1 MKRIWLLR
9 LVLLVVDVALLEA
22 AFLGAYWWR
31 FKTGMFVNP
40 VTFSLPDL
48 VVPSLIVAGYWVL
61 LLAWFGLFRFDPLA
75 SRAKTLRACLKAS
88 AIGVLIL
95 FIITFDPNQPLPSSR
110 VILASYG
117 VGIFVIVGVNRLGL
131 LTILRELRV
140 RGIGT
145 LRTLLVGG
153 GRRARGALR
162 YLSEHPELGLDVRG
176 MLADP
181 DERESAAISVPYF
194 GPLSRFG
201 PQLRSGGIE
210 AVLIAVDHHAERQLG
225 RLVRILRGRRARTFI
240 MADQYPLLMGE
251 VRPAR
256 IHGHPLVEI
265 QAELLSWVERFFK
278 RVTDVVLSLLLLVV
292 TSPLWLVLAVLIP
305 LSSPGAVFHVQ
316 VRVGL
321 NGRVFK
327 LLKFRSMRRDAEART
342 GAVLAVKGDPR
353 VTAVGSW
360 IRPTRLDELPQLIN
374 VLLGQMSIVGPR
386 PERIEFVEKF
396 LKDVPLYERRLNVK
410 PGLTGWSQVHLKYDR
425 SADQIPVKL
434 KYDFYYIE
442 NMSLP
447 LDVKIMFMTL
457 FVMLRGEGL

>member
-1 MKRIWLLR
+1 MKRYWLLR
-9 LVLLVVDVALLEA
+9 PLLFITDVALLEA
-22 AFLGAYWWR
+22 AFFGAYWWR

-40 VTFSLPDL
+40 VSFSLPDL
-48 VVPSLIVAGYWVL
+48 GLPSLIVAGYWVL
-61 LLAWFGLFRFDPLA
+61 MLAWFGLFRFDPLA

-95 FIITFDPNQPLPSSR
+95 FILTFDPNQPLPSSR

-117 VGIFVIVGVNRLGL
+117 AGIFVIVTVNRLGL

-140 RGIGT
+140 RGYGT
-145 LRTLLVGG
+145 LHTLLVGG
-153 GRRARGALR
+153 GKRARSALH
-162 YLSEHPELGLDVRG
+162 YLSAHPELGLNVRG

-181 DERESAAISVPYF
+181 TERESEAVPVPYL
-194 GPLSRFG
+194 GPLSHFG
-201 PQLRSGGIE
+201 SQLRSGGIE
-210 AVLIAVDHHAERQLG
+210 AVLIAVDHQAERQLG
-225 RLVRILRGRRARTFI
+225 RLVRILRGRRTRTFI
-240 MADQYPLLMGE
+240 MADQYPLLTGE

-278 RVTDVVLSLLLLVV
+278 RVTDVVLALVLLLV

-305 LSSPGAVFHVQ
+305 MSSPGPVFHLQ
-316 VRVGL
+316 MRVGL
-321 NGRVFK
+321 KGRMFR

-386 PERIEFVEKF
+386 PERIEFVERF
-396 LKDVPLYERRLNVK
+396 LKEVPLYERRLNIK

-447 LDVKIMFMTL
+447 LDIKIMFMTL